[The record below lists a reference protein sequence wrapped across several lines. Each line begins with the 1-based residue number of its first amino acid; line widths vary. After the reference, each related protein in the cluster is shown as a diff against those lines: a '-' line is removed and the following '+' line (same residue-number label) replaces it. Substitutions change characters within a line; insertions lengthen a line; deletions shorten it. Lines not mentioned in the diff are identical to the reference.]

1 MQALARQPRRTLL
14 LHPRPPRPPP
24 QLTSDDHS
32 PDSGLLWKI
41 KIQKLIFA
49 PDRAC
54 GGRCL
59 VLEMEILAH
68 VVRCPRHAAVGLGLV
83 IRAEMVSAPSAQSRT
98 NGSRGRRASP
108 QAPTA
113 RRSESIV
120 LPSQWSSKSV
130 GHQSTARASLLPSGS
145 RTGNAGPTARGSVT
159 CGTDLGQPSRLGI
172 ART

>member
-1 MQALARQPRRTLL
+1 MHPSASSK
-14 LHPRPPRPPP
+14 LHSSASPPRLPCMM
-24 QLTSDDHS
+24 LRTKVSAS
-32 PDSGLLWKI
+32 L
-41 KIQKLIFA
+41 FA

-59 VLEMEILAH
+59 VLEMEISAH
-68 VVRCPRHAAVGLGLV
+68 VVRCPGHAVVGLGLV
-83 IRAEMVSAPSAQSRT
+83 IRAGMVSAPSAQTRT

-145 RTGNAGPTARGSVT
+145 RTGNAGPTARGSVIG
-159 CGTDLGQPSRLGI
+159 GTDLGQPSRLGI